1 MGTVT
6 TLARPDDGGLVA
18 SDVSCLP
25 AAEMRVL
32 AALSRRPRGLK
43 GVSAVAG
50 VAGVAPADAAAA
62 LCDLEDR
69 GLVTTEPETG
79 LPGAPAPERTLWRL
93 CAVDA
98 WFTVAD
104 AVRTVELLE
113 PPTAPMP
120 ERLPERFAKLFWWGD
135 PALIELPR
143 DAAFVAEHL
152 LSYHDLDA
160 WAWAL
165 ETLPPEALE
174 RVADK
179 ECTPPPV
186 KAMIRN
192 ALREPS
198 GLTV

>member
-1 MGTVT
+1 MT
-6 TLARPDDGGLVA
+6 
-18 SDVSCLP
+18 S
-25 AAEMRVL
+25 
-32 AALSRRPRGLK
+32 
-43 GVSAVAG
+43 
-50 VAGVAPADAAAA
+50 
-62 LCDLEDR
+62 
-69 GLVTTEPETG
+69 EPETG

-98 WFTVAD
+98 WFSVAD
-104 AVRTVELLE
+104 AVRAVELPE
-113 PPTAPMP
+113 PPTEPLP

-135 PALIELPR
+135 PTLIELPR

-152 LSYHDLDA
+152 LSYHDIDA

-179 ECTPPPV
+179 ECTPPAV

-198 GLTV
+198 GLTL